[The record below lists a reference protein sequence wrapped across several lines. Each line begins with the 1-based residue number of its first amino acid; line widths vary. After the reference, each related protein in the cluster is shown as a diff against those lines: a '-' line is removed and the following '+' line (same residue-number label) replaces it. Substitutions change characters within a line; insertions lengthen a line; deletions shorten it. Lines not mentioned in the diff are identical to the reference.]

1 MSKLIDTNNTD
12 LPFVSVCTP
21 TFNRRPF
28 IPYTIKCM
36 EQQDYPKDKIEWVI
50 IDDGTDL
57 IEDLVID
64 IPYVKY
70 FKFTEKKSL
79 GEKRNIMHQKSKGDI
94 IVYVDDDDYYPPC
107 RISHAVETL
116 IKNPQALCCGSSEMH
131 IYFKHINK
139 LYQFGPYG
147 PNHATAA
154 TFAFRR
160 KLLDDTCYEDYAC
173 VGEEKTFLKNYTIP
187 FAQLDTLKTIL
198 VFSHIHNS
206 FDKKT
211 LLENP
216 NQFVRESKYEVND
229 FVKEPEI
236 LNFFLKD
243 IDIVLDK
250 YEPGDPKNKKDVI
263 AYMALIKKTRE
274 EITNH
279 MTKREENIQQQANQ
293 HIASVRTQFETRI
306 AQLTHENITMKDKI
320 EYLEKKITALI
331 SETIKLKKSSNLKSL
346 T

>member
-1 MSKLIDTNNTD
+1 MSALIDDTD

-28 IPYTIKCM
+28 IPFTIKCL
-36 EQQDYPKDKIEWVI
+36 EHQDYPKDKIEWII

-57 IEDLVID
+57 IEDLVEH

-70 FKFTEKKSL
+70 FKYAEKMTL
-79 GEKRNIMHQKSKGDI
+79 GEKRNIMHKKASGEI

-116 IKNPQALCCGSSEMH
+116 RKNPSALCCGSSEMH

-139 LYQFGPYG
+139 MYQFGPYG
-147 PNHATAA
+147 QNHATAA

-160 KLLDDTCYEDYAC
+160 KLLDDTRYEDFAC
-173 VGEEKTFLKNYTIP
+173 VGEEKTFLKDYTIP

-211 LLENP
+211 LLDSP
-216 NQFVRESKYEVND
+216 NQFVKESRLRVDD

-236 LNFFLKD
+236 HDFFMKD
-243 IDIVLDK
+243 IDILLEN

-263 AYMALIKKTRE
+263 AYISLIKKTRE
-274 EITNH
+274 EMAKN
-279 MTKREENIQQQANQ
+279 MKKREDALQKQANQ
-293 HIASVRTQFETRI
+293 HIATIRQSFEQRI
-306 AQLTHENITMKDKI
+306 STLTHENVNMKDKI
-320 EYLEKKITALI
+320 EYLEKKISNLI
-331 SETIKLKKSSNLKSL
+331 ADSIKLRTHSEHQK
-346 T
+346 

>member
-1 MSKLIDTNNTD
+1 MSALIDDTD

-28 IPYTIKCM
+28 IPFTIKCL
-36 EQQDYPKDKIEWVI
+36 EHQDYPKDKIEWII

-57 IEDLVID
+57 IEDLVEH

-70 FKFTEKKSL
+70 FKYAEKMTL
-79 GEKRNIMHQKSKGDI
+79 GEKRNIMHKKASGEI

-116 IKNPQALCCGSSEMH
+116 RKNPSALCCGSSEMH

-139 LYQFGPYG
+139 MYQFGPYG
-147 PNHATAA
+147 QNHATAA

-160 KLLDDTCYEDYAC
+160 KLLDDTRYEDFAC
-173 VGEEKTFLKNYTIP
+173 VGEEKTFLKDYTIP

-211 LLENP
+211 LLDSP
-216 NQFVRESKYEVND
+216 NQFVKESRLRVDD

-236 LNFFLKD
+236 HDFFMKD
-243 IDIVLDK
+243 IDILLEN

-263 AYMALIKKTRE
+263 AYISLIKKTRDDMAK
-274 EITNH
+274 N
-279 MTKREENIQQQANQ
+279 MKKREDALQKQANQ
-293 HIASVRTQFETRI
+293 HIATIRQSFEQRI
-306 AQLTHENITMKDKI
+306 STLTHENVNMKDKI
-320 EYLEKKITALI
+320 EYLEKKISNLI
-331 SETIKLKKSSNLKSL
+331 ADSIKLRTHSEHQK
-346 T
+346 